1 MEEGKK
7 WSQIKDSE
15 TFAFIAF
22 VGIIA
27 IVTVLIIIKNI

>member
-15 TFAFIAF
+15 TFAFIAIA
-22 VGIIA
+22 VIVIILL
-27 IVTVLIIIKNI
+27 IVKFI